1 MRRRAAGFTLIEI
14 LAVLAV
20 AGLVITILGQALM
33 VGGRASRVWHGAV
46 DPPEDIAAVELA
58 LRHMVERMDPGVW
71 PEPPQIRGGAA
82 TIAFSTELPDPS
94 SHGLI
99 AADVRLEAS
108 DGALVLLWTPR
119 GHGVPFG
126 TPPPPHLV
134 ALLGHVARLELAYAP
149 RGAGPGWHGPGW
161 HGPVWRD
168 RWTEEALPGLV
179 RIRLIP
185 SKAGV
190 AWPPIIARTTR
201 EQAEQ

>member
-1 MRRRAAGFTLIEI
+1 MKRAAAGFTLIEI

-20 AGLVITILGQALM
+20 ASLVITILGQALM
-33 VGGRASRVWHGAV
+33 VGGRASSVWHRAV
-46 DPPEDIAAVELA
+46 DPPEDIAAAELT

-71 PEPPQIRGGAA
+71 PEPPQIRGSAT

-94 SHGLI
+94 TGGVI

-108 DGALVLLWTPR
+108 RDALVLLWTPR

-126 TPPPPHLV
+126 PPPPPHLV
-134 ALLGHVARLELAYAP
+134 SLLGHVARLELAYAP
-149 RGAGPGWHGPGW
+149 RGA
-161 HGPVWRD
+161 GPVWRD

-185 SKAGV
+185 SKAGA